1 MDCVPNDAEVG
12 ARARLRTEPL
22 SSVILILD
30 RHLSWHFVKE
40 CRRASCHFVNSAP
53 SWDCSGISADG
64 APQGE
69 HGQPIPQG
77 VRETSAAQS
86 PGCALSRVFSHA
98 EPLAQPPC
106 NSPRLL
112 RGGAVS
118 RLSLPLSLSNSRST
132 FNGPKACRE
141 PAMKPTAGLSRLDT
155 NSAGLTL
162 PIPSTTFRALP
173 TSKRSAIAI
182 KSYFAHR
189 ETSRPD
195 LAFRVGAGRATARAG
210 EKFTFIP

>member
-40 CRRASCHFVNSAP
+40 CRRASHFVDNAP
-53 SWDCSGISADG
+53 SQGCSRISADG
-64 APQGE
+64 APQGK

-132 FNGPKACRE
+132 FNGPGACRE

-173 TSKRSAIAI
+173 TSKRSAI
-182 KSYFAHR
+182 S
-189 ETSRPD
+189 
-195 LAFRVGAGRATARAG
+195 ARAG
-210 EKFTFIP
+210 EKFTFIQ